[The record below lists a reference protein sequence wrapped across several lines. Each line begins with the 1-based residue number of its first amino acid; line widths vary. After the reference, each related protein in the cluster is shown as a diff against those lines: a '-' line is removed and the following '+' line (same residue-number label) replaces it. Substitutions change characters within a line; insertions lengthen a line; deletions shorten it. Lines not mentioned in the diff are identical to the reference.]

1 VVASAAATTARGNRF
16 RPVSCASQI
25 VASYN
30 GASLDCR
37 LRKRRLQ
44 PVVSPLPAPVV
55 KVFAA
60 KDERTFGQAK
70 RVAQDLRRTQSVRPY
85 NPAI

>member
-1 VVASAAATTARGNRF
+1 
-16 RPVSCASQI
+16 
-25 VASYN
+25 
-30 GASLDCR
+30 
-37 LRKRRLQ
+37 
-44 PVVSPLPAPVV
+44 VSPLPAPVV